1 MMKMFFSAIVF
12 GLGAS
17 LRPEVLALMFI
28 ILSNRRIARSGAS
41 YFLTG
46 ILTGMLVL
54 CVVTELIGAILPAIT
69 HAAELPVVENV
80 ELVLGAVLLVS
91 GVIMLVR
98 RVKFK
103 LPVLP
108 ENFRP
113 GYLVLAGGMLTV
125 TNWHVIIF
133 TLAAM
138 ERITVSPG
146 GQTAKTAA
154 VLIFLMM
161 SLLPASGAFA
171 TYLFAPATAIA
182 WLAALNRW
190 IDVHFYKIGGAFL
203 LVFGSYL
210 VWHGL

>member
-1 MMKMFFSAIVF
+1 MTKMFLSAIVF

-17 LRPEVLALMFI
+17 LRPEVLALMFF
-28 ILSNRRIARSGAS
+28 ILSNRRLARSGGF
-41 YFLTG
+41 YLLVG

-54 CVVTELIGAILPAIT
+54 CVVTELIGAILPIIT
-69 HAAELPVVENV
+69 HAAELPVVESV
-80 ELVLGAVLLVS
+80 ELVLGAALLAS

-113 GYLVLAGGMLTV
+113 AYLALAGMMLTV
-125 TNWHVIIF
+125 TNWHVILF

-138 ERITVSPG
+138 DRITVSPG
-146 GQTAKTAA
+146 GQMAKATA
-154 VLIFLMM
+154 LMIFLLLSLMTV
-161 SLLPASGAFA
+161 LLPLSG
-171 TYLFAPATAIA
+171 YMLAPVTAVA
-182 WLAALNRW
+182 WLAALNHW
-190 IDVHFYKIGGAFL
+190 IDAHFYKIAGAL
-203 LVFGSYL
+203 VVVFGMYL